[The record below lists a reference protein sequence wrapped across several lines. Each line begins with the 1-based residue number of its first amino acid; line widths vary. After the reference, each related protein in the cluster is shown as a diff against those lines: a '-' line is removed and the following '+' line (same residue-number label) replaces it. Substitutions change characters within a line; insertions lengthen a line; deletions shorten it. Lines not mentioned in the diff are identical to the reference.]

1 LTVVPFFMFMSSDIR
16 RSPSGLFIAASM
28 YVMGVLLN
36 RGTVFFVAYQ
46 PLYAAKAYIPA
57 IGEFALTIGLI
68 ATIVF
73 VYRTFVT
80 LFPILPA
87 PEKKEA

>member
-1 LTVVPFFMFMSSDIR
+1 
-16 RSPSGLFIAASM
+16 M
-28 YVMGVLLN
+28 YVVGILLN
-36 RGTVFFVAYQ
+36 RSTVFFIAYK
-46 PLYAAKAYIPA
+46 PLYASKAYIPA

-80 LFPILPA
+80 ILPVLPA
-87 PEKKEA
+87 PEKEA